1 MQIADEIRQRAANLE
16 TIFVIIYFFVD
27 EEYKKLSHLVARPG
41 PKPQFSDSEVITL
54 SLLGEMFIDSADAWY
69 GYVAKNHAHL
79 FPKLISASR
88 VHRRTKDLQL
98 LVEMIRQKWAI
109 ALQVCNE
116 TDFVMD
122 SMPLPVC
129 KRARAGRNDRWAME
143 YNIDLADF
151 FGHCASKKE
160 DIFGFKLHL
169 LVTKQGIPA
178 HYVLA
183 PASEHD
189 VVVATNLL
197 ESYRSNI
204 EVAADKG
211 YVGLLKRLQNP
222 EQHHIIIQARQNQKE
237 QNTKEE
243 KDFLFKYRKTVET
256 TNSILTEQ
264 FHIQR
269 TRALSK
275 FGIQARIIFKITA
288 LTLAMLINFSYDC
301 PILSVKSLIF

>member
-1 MQIADEIRQRAANLE
+1 MQIADEIRQQAANLE
-16 TIFVIIYFFVD
+16 TIFLIIYFFVD
-27 EEYKKLSHLVARPG
+27 EEYKKLGHYVARPG
-41 PKPQFSDSEVITL
+41 PKPEFSDSEVITL
-54 SLLGEMFIDSADAWY
+54 SLLGQMFTNSEDAWY
-69 GYVAKNHAHL
+69 GYVSKNHAHL

-88 VHRRTKDLQL
+88 LHRRTKNLQS
-98 LVEMIRQKWAI
+98 LVELIRQKWVV
-109 ALQVCNE
+109 ALEVCHE

-129 KRARAGRNDRWAME
+129 KHARAGRNDRWAME
-143 YNIDLADF
+143 YNRDVADF
-151 FGHCASKKE
+151 FGHCAAKRE

-169 LVTKQGIPA
+169 LVTKRGIPA

-189 VVVATNLL
+189 VVVAPNLL
-197 ESYRSNI
+197 ETYRTNI
-204 EVAADKG
+204 WVAADKG

-222 EQHHIIIQARQNQKE
+222 EEHQIVIQARQNQKQ

-243 KDFLFKYRKTVET
+243 KAFLFNYRKTVEV

-264 FHIQR
+264 FQIQR

-275 FGIQARIIFKITA
+275 FGIQSKIIFKITA
-288 LTLAMLINFSYDC
+288 LTLAMLINETYEC
-301 PILSVKSLIF
+301 PILSIKALIF